1 MKESTAA
8 TVGFL
13 VAAVPPALMLGLLT
27 PISRE
32 GPDPVAVI
40 GLFPIGYAF
49 SILFVGVFGVPAF
62 FLARRFRL
70 IRWWST
76 VTVGFAI
83 GVAAAF
89 ILKWPTSA
97 TLGEVLPLAITGAVS
112 GLIFW
117 IIWDRNRQSQI
128 RRKDVTII

>member
-8 TVGFL
+8 IAGFL
-13 VAAVPPALMLGLLT
+13 VAAVPPALLLGITT
-27 PISRE
+27 PITRE
-32 GPDPVAVI
+32 GPDLLSVI

-49 SILFVGVFGVPAF
+49 SILFAGVLGVPAF

-76 VTVGFAI
+76 VTVGFGI
-83 GVAAAF
+83 GVGAAF
-89 ILKWPTSA
+89 IVKWPA
-97 TLGEVLPLAITGAVS
+97 RVALGELLPLAITGAMS

-117 IIWDRNRQSQI
+117 IIWE
-128 RRKDVTII
+128 RRSPKSEA